1 MSIPLREV
9 AQQVDAEGSVQI
21 SMYHSTI
28 PEVHGPDGIDRQWV
42 ARPSWHRHIRLLP
55 DGRTDLVWD
64 GRELVAHGPTSAAIR
79 YPVAGREP
87 IVGIRMRIGAARALF
102 SCPLHRV
109 LNRRAAFS
117 AVAPRS
123 PRTLERALRAAKYT
137 TQRQRMLLEF
147 VAELN
152 LTGGSEA
159 SLVVETAR
167 LLDGPTTTVSS
178 IASRL
183 GIPDRR
189 LHQVCRLELGFG
201 PKVLQQILRFN
212 RFLAILP
219 EISPKSG
226 WGASVAMDLGY
237 ADQAHFCRETR
248 RLALSTPMRL
258 ARTSQA
264 FTPPI

>member
-9 AQQVDAEGSVQI
+9 AQQVDAEGSVQV
-21 SMYHSTI
+21 SMYRSTI
-28 PEVHGPDGIDRQWV
+28 PEAHGTDGIDCQWV

-55 DGRTDLVWD
+55 DGRADLVWD

-79 YPVAGREP
+79 YPVAGRQP

-102 SCPLHRV
+102 SCPLQRV
-109 LNRRAAFS
+109 LNRRAAFG

-123 PRTLERALRAAKYT
+123 PQALERALRRAKCT
-137 TQRQRMLLEF
+137 AQCQRMLL
-147 VAELN
+147 A
-152 LTGGSEA
+152 
-159 SLVVETAR
+159 
-167 LLDGPTTTVSS
+167 TVSS
-178 IASRL
+178 IASHL
-183 GIPDRR
+183 GMSDRR
-189 LHQVCRLELGFG
+189 LHRVCQLELGFG

-226 WGASVAMDLGY
+226 WGASVAMDLGF

-258 ARTSQA
+258 VRTSRA